1 MTEPVSQERGA
12 EALTSAIFEGEEAH
26 RADQAARNAD
36 VVLPDDLLPGVNDEP
51 MSFREALRSGGV
63 RMVLLLFLL
72 NVIDDLPRTI
82 RVLAPDIQETLGIND
97 TTLQGVLGFGGVA
110 LVLGSIPA
118 AWLADRVRR
127 VSIIPIAS
135 FVWAVTLAVTGAVV
149 NAFQLFWTN
158 AATGLGQSYRIP
170 VSNSLLADQ
179 YPIQARNRVFG
190 AEGLGRPLGQ
200 ILGPLL
206 IGGLAT
212 VIGGPEAWRWVFPI
226 LAIPPVVL
234 GLASLALREPRRGHH
249 EQQAVLGG
257 ELTRSEREL
266 PVSIT
271 AAFGRLKK
279 VKSFYF
285 LFVGVGTLGFALVA
299 VPLQFNLLLED
310 KYGYDAL
317 DRGIV
322 EALIWLTAFAVVP
335 IASSQYDKRF
345 RADPSSVMR
354 IAGYLVVASGVV
366 LAVGLPIKPIIT
378 LTVMMSIAQ
387 ALTTAAFVAT
397 GSIISAV
404 APFRM
409 RAQAF
414 ALLPVSI
421 FLMGGFFGGLLVGA
435 LSDAHGNR
443 TAMLIVAPV
452 ASIIGGA
459 FIVYGSRYVRRDISL
474 SVDELL
480 EEQNEAQRLA
490 QADAEVPVLQVRNLD
505 VSYGN
510 LQVLFDVGFEVQAGE
525 TLALLGTNGAGKS
538 TALKTISGLLLP
550 NRGVI
555 RLNGQTITFVDAETR
570 HRIGIV
576 QVRGGEALWP
586 SLTIGEHLDVWSWSV
601 DDPTALAQRLDRIHE
616 TFPIIGER
624 VDQKAGSLS
633 GGQQQQLA
641 LAKALMADP
650 ELLLIDE
657 LSLGLAPLVVQE
669 LLKVIESLK
678 AQGQTMVIVEQSV
691 NVALSVADSA
701 IFMERGRVQF
711 AGPAQDLLERDDL
724 LRAVFLSGEGV

>member
-354 IAGYLVVASGVV
+354 IAGYLVVASGGRAGRRPAHQADHHPHRDDVDRPSAHHGCFRGDGFDHQRRGT
-366 LAVGLPIKPIIT
+366 LQDAGPGLRP
-378 LTVMMSIAQ
+378 A
-387 ALTTAAFVAT
+387 
-397 GSIISAV
+397 
-404 APFRM
+404 
-409 RAQAF
+409 
-414 ALLPVSI
+414 PVSI

-443 TAMLIVAPV
+443 TAMLIVAP
-452 ASIIGGA
+452 GGLDHRRRLHRVRQPLCA
-459 FIVYGSRYVRRDISL
+459 ARHLTVRR
-474 SVDELL
+474 
-480 EEQNEAQRLA
+480 
-490 QADAEVPVLQVRNLD
+490 
-505 VSYGN
+505 
-510 LQVLFDVGFEVQAGE
+510 
-525 TLALLGTNGAGKS
+525 
-538 TALKTISGLLLP
+538 
-550 NRGVI
+550 
-555 RLNGQTITFVDAETR
+555 
-570 HRIGIV
+570 
-576 QVRGGEALWP
+576 
-586 SLTIGEHLDVWSWSV
+586 
-601 DDPTALAQRLDRIHE
+601 
-616 TFPIIGER
+616 
-624 VDQKAGSLS
+624 
-633 GGQQQQLA
+633 
-641 LAKALMADP
+641 
-650 ELLLIDE
+650 
-657 LSLGLAPLVVQE
+657 
-669 LLKVIESLK
+669 
-678 AQGQTMVIVEQSV
+678 
-691 NVALSVADSA
+691 
-701 IFMERGRVQF
+701 
-711 AGPAQDLLERDDL
+711 
-724 LRAVFLSGEGV
+724 